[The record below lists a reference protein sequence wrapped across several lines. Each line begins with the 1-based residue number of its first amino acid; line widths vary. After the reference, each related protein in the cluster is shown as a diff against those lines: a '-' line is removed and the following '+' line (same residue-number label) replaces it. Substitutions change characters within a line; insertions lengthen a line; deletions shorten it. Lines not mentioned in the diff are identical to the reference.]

1 MRRGAEELCPPPKV
15 TVELAS
21 HGGEAH
27 KVLYPAL
34 YKVPKYFQ
42 SAIFGAFK
50 VLSALSESHKA
61 LSKKAPKYFQRAIFS
76 AFKVLSVTNFDHDI

>member
-1 MRRGAEELCPPPKV
+1 M
-15 TVELAS
+15 
-21 HGGEAH
+21 
-27 KVLYPAL
+27 LYPAL

-42 SAIFGAFK
+42 SAIFGAFR